1 MGFYECKFI
10 SPWVAEGTKIFM
22 QIFFVVS
29 FLSLFFFL
37 YVVKVERDQFE
48 DQVNLIVD
56 NILTDLKTNAA
67 KIIRSTTQRQD
78 LGKKLED
85 LVKNWKIPHRQF
97 VEIEENNKILMDKT
111 KKIVISFAVILLA
124 LIVTLFVLHFCLH
137 LTRGFIENLIVLLFI
152 GLTEFAFLTIVA
164 SKYIAADPN
173 QVKYTILN
181 SIEEYALRKALE
193 EGQKTPVIPVPPVPP
208 FPPVPPPVPPT
219 PPAYPPGIPPGMYP
233 LPITPDL

>member
-56 NILTDLKTNAA
+56 NILSDLKTNAA

-85 LVKNWKIPHRQF
+85 LVKDWKIPHREF
-97 VEIEENNKILMDKT
+97 VKIEENNKILMTKT

-124 LIVTLFVLHFCLH
+124 LVVSLFVLHFCLH

-164 SKYIAADPN
+164 SRYIAADPN

-181 SIEEYALRKALE
+181 SIEEYALKKALE
-193 EGQKTPVIPVPPVPP
+193 EGQKTPKKPVIPVKPVRPIHPVHPVQPPS
-208 FPPVPPPVPPT
+208 
-219 PPAYPPGIPPGMYP
+219 IPPGMYP